1 MRAAGL
7 LLLLGLA
14 SAVHGLCSPTVF
26 YRDCWIRRFPG
37 MLLDLE
43 ESQRLGAQ
51 FLKYYSENTG
61 QKCGRSCC
69 LRKDVSCNVAVF
81 FHDPIHDNVNCL
93 HVHCPTLE
101 SCILEPG
108 TSAILYNITAGI
120 DPDLLVFEH
129 TSPIYPNT
137 RSSSE
142 WWDRLRI
149 LKAMNVGSG
158 GVDPDLMNHM
168 VPSTEAAS
176 TTHQDLGANTGF
188 SYSRKSTTDVGIRFT
203 STNVSIAT
211 KVNMVSP
218 SIDFTH
224 SPGNK
229 TISPFFGP
237 TDTRVSQVPSRSR
250 LNISKPSVNKTKGSH
265 SGNHSSENKEPRD
278 GAPASAGVW
287 LACVTL
293 GAAVVSLCCRV
304 VLGASRCCG
313 KQQGWSHVGQGSA
326 SGCKRN
332 TLKESS

>member
-1 MRAAGL
+1 MPALSRG
-7 LLLLGLA
+7 
-14 SAVHGLCSPTVF
+14 PTGEEQK
-26 YRDCWIRRFPG
+26 RDCWIRRFPG
-37 MLLDLE
+37 LLLDLE

-61 QKCGRSCC
+61 QKCSRSCC

-129 TSPIYPNT
+129 SSPTYPNT

-149 LKAMNVGSG
+149 LKAMNVDSE
-158 GVDPDLMNHM
+158 GVDPDVMSRT
-168 VPSTEAAS
+168 VASTEAAS
-176 TTHQDLGANTGF
+176 TTHQDLGANTGIR
-188 SYSRKSTTDVGIRFT
+188 YSRKSTTDKGIRFT
-203 STNVSIAT
+203 SANVSTAT
-211 KVNMVSP
+211 KVNTMSP
-218 SIDFTH
+218 ITDFIH
-224 SPGNK
+224 SADKK

-237 TDTRVSQVPSRSR
+237 TDTRVSQVPSQSR

-265 SGNHSSENKEPRD
+265 SGNHTSENEEPRD
-278 GAPASAGVW
+278 GAPASAGAW

-293 GAAVVSLCCRV
+293 GAAIVSLCCRV

-313 KQQGWSHVGQGSA
+313 RQQGWSHVGQGSG
-326 SGCKRN
+326 SECKRN
-332 TLKESS
+332 TLKERS